1 MDKPRLGH
9 INFINCL
16 PLDWGLTEGGLG
28 AGLEVH
34 PAVPATLNR
43 LVVAG
48 DLDVSPV
55 SSIVYAQNPDKLLL
69 LPGLSISAPGA
80 LQSIVVVARKP
91 LVELDGRPVALTA
104 KSATSH
110 GLLKII
116 LKKAYGVEPVY
127 SVSPLTLAEGVL
139 DGADAALFIGDDA
152 LFAYH
157 NRRDGLLYYDLGAEW
172 RKLTGG
178 AMVYALWV
186 ANRGFAARRPDLM
199 QLVYDKVRAGF
210 AYGLAHLEAAAAA
223 RAGRTPLTAAQVVRY
238 IGLLDYRLDEAHRQA
253 LTNYYRLAAEL
264 GLIPSVPHLDF
275 TAVRP

>member
-16 PLDWGLTEGGLG
+16 PLDWGLTAGALG
-28 AGLEVH
+28 AGLEVQ
-34 PAVPATLNR
+34 PAVPSALNR

-55 SSIVYAQNPDKLLL
+55 SSIVYAQNADKLLL

-91 LVELDGRPVALTA
+91 LAELAGRPVALTA

-116 LKKAYGVEPVY
+116 LRKAYGVEPVY
-127 SVSPLTLAEGVL
+127 SVSPLSLAEGVL
-139 DGADAALFIGDDA
+139 DRADAALFIGDDA

-186 ANRGFAARRPDLM
+186 ANRGFAARRPDLLQM
-199 QLVYDKVRAGF
+199 VYDKVKAGF
-210 AYGLAHLEAAAAA
+210 AYGLEHIEEAVAA
-223 RAGRTPLTAAQVVRY
+223 RAGRTPLTSEQVVRY
-238 IGLLDYRLDEAHRQA
+238 IGLLDYRLDDAHRQA

-264 GLIPSVPHLDF
+264 GLIPAVPALQLA
-275 TAVRP
+275 AVTP

>member
-28 AGLEVH
+28 AGLEVQ
-34 PAVPATLNR
+34 PAVPAALNK
-43 LVVAG
+43 LVVSG

-55 SSIVYAQNPDKLLL
+55 SSIVYAQNADKLLL

-91 LVELDGRPVALTA
+91 LDELNGRPVALTA

-116 LKKAYGVEPVY
+116 LKQAYGVEPVY
-127 SVSPLTLAEGVL
+127 SVSPLSLADGVL

-186 ANRGFAARRPDLM
+186 ANRGFAARRPNLL
-199 QLVYDKVRAGF
+199 QVVYDKVRAGF
-210 AYGLAHLEAAAAA
+210 AYGLAHLKAAAAA
-223 RAGRTPLTAAQVVRY
+223 RAGSTPLTDGQVVHY
-238 IGLLDYRLDEAHRQA
+238 IGLLDYRLDEPHRQA

-264 GLIPSVPHLDF
+264 GLIPSVPTLDF
-275 TAVRP
+275 AAVKQ

>member
-16 PLDWGLTEGGLG
+16 PLDWGLTEGGQG
-28 AGLEVH
+28 TGLEVR
-34 PAVPATLNR
+34 PAVPSALNR

-48 DLDVSPV
+48 DLDISPV
-55 SSIVYAQNPDKLLL
+55 SSIIYAQNADKLLL

-91 LVELDGRPVALTA
+91 LAELAGRPVALTA

-127 SVSPLTLAEGVL
+127 SVSPLSLAEGVL
-139 DGADAALFIGDDA
+139 ESADAALYIGDDA

-157 NRRDGLLYYDLGAEW
+157 NRQEGLLYYDLGNEW

-186 ANRGFAARRPDLM
+186 VNRGFAARRPD
-199 QLVYDKVRAGF
+199 QLQLIYDKVRAGF

-223 RAGRTPLTAAQVVRY
+223 RAGRTPLTAAQVVHY
-238 IGLLDYRLDEAHRQA
+238 IGLLDYRLDEPQCRA

-264 GLIPSVPHLDF
+264 RLIPSVPTLQF
-275 TAVRP
+275 AAVTP